1 MNSDQTILLEIKEIS
16 PAVANLPKTNPFCVP
31 VDYFENNIS
40 TIISLIKEK
49 NLTQQNEVVNF
60 NLSVEKNEKIF
71 APPKDYFENFG
82 IQLMNKIHTIQS
94 VDDELKEMAPGLI
107 SLRTKNPFTI
117 PNGYFDTN
125 VIETPSRKTNLVSFF
140 QMKNLIRYA
149 AAACIVGLIGIT
161 YMLTKAGD
169 STPMVASTSNNQQ
182 SAELSLD
189 DMVIYLEQ
197 MEEIGHDND
206 LEFSNGDESNLL
218 VDLTQETIQELLNGI
233 PDKGINEFIED
244 EGIML
249 EKTNN

>member
-1 MNSDQTILLEIKEIS
+1 MFVLNKRKRIEYRKNSK
-16 PAVANLPKTNPFCVP
+16 F
-31 VDYFENNIS
+31 
-40 TIISLIKEK
+40 
-49 NLTQQNEVVNF
+49 
-60 NLSVEKNEKIF
+60 
-71 APPKDYFENFG
+71 
-82 IQLMNKIHTIQS
+82 
-94 VDDELKEMAPGLI
+94 LKVI
-107 SLRTKNPFTI
+107 SLRTKNPFII
-117 PNGYFDTN
+117 PKGYFDTN
-125 VIETPSRKTNLVSFF
+125 VIETPSRKTNLVKVF

-197 MEEIGHDND
+197 MEEIGHDDD

-218 VDLTQETIQELLNGI
+218 VDLTKETIEKMLNGI

-244 EGIML
+244 EGVML

>member
-1 MNSDQTILLEIKEIS
+1 MNSNQTILLELKQIS
-16 PAVANLPKTNPFCVP
+16 PAVANLPKTNPFSVP
-31 VDYFENNIS
+31 LNYFENNIS
-40 TIISLIKEK
+40 TIISLIKGK
-49 NLTQQNEVVNF
+49 DLTQQNDTVNF
-60 NLSVEKNEKIF
+60 NVSIEKNETVF
-71 APPKDYFENFG
+71 ELPKDYFETFG

-94 VDDELKEMAPGLI
+94 VDDELSEMAPGLI

-125 VIETPSRKTNLVSFF
+125 VIETPSRKTNLVKVF

-149 AAACIVGLIGIT
+149 AAACIVGLIGII
-161 YMLTKAGD
+161 YMITKEGD
-169 STPMVASTSNNQQ
+169 STPFVASTSNNQQ

-218 VDLTQETIQELLNGI
+218 VDLTKETIEEMLNGI
-233 PDKGINEFIED
+233 PYKGIKEFIED